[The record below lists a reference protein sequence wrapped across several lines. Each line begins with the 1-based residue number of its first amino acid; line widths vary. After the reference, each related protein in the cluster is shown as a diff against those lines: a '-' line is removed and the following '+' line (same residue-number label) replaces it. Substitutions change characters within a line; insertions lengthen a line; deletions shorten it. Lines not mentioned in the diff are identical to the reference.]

1 MPIYEY
7 SCEDCGER
15 FEHFARS
22 LRDRGPRRCPAC
34 GSSEIQRQWST
45 FAARGSADG
54 GGDDLCPR

>member
-7 SCEDCGER
+7 VCSACGER

-22 LRDRGPRRCPAC
+22 KRDRGPKRCPQC
-34 GSSEIQRQWST
+34 GSAELTRLPSL
-45 FAARGSADG
+45 FAARGSDG